1 MLLIAPMVEDHRG
14 NMRRNIF
21 FLEEN
26 SWNILI
32 KEGKVC
38 YNVYRS
44 LYEIRDKKKIDRA
57 YRNF

>member
-1 MLLIAPMVEDHRG
+1 MVEDHRG
-14 NMRRNIF
+14 NMRKKYI

-26 SWNILI
+26 SLDIII

-44 LYEIRDKKKIDRA
+44 LYEIRDKKKNR
-57 YRNF
+57 